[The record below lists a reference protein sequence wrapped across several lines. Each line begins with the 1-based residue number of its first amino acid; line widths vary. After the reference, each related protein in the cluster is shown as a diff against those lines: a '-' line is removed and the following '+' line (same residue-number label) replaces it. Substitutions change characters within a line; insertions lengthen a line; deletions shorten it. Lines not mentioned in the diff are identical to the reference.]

1 MSQEKEETV
10 RRKSENAT
18 FSKITKGSLKKAREL
33 SVLCEAEVALIVFS
47 PKGKLSEFSS
57 SSTSMQDTIERYQ
70 NYNKDEQDNHS
81 SNNKAIE
88 QQNSQQLKYEVANLT
103 KKIRNLEASKRKLM
117 GEGLES
123 CSIDE
128 LETAENQAENSL
140 LNIRAK
146 KNQLYGKD
154 IEQLKQKEKQLL
166 EENEVLCDRFMTI
179 YLPFCP
185 NSVGPWGSRQ
195 RKQQNQQRK
204 ITPYET
210 GSNSHEVES
219 DLKIFRPEGR

>member
-1 MSQEKEETV
+1 IDRQKHLFFLRSNLMSQEKEETV

-18 FSKITKGSLKKAREL
+18 FSKKTKGSLKKAREL

-57 SSTSMQDTIERYQ
+57 SSTSMQNTIERYQ

-88 QQNSQQLKYEVANLT
+88 QQNPQQLKYEVANLT
-103 KKIRNLEASKRKLM
+103 KELRNLEASKRKLM

-146 KNQLYGKD
+146 MNQLFGEE

-166 EENEVLCDRFMTI
+166 EENEALCD
-179 YLPFCP
+179 
-185 NSVGPWGSRQ
+185 
-195 RKQQNQQRK
+195 KNQQRK

-219 DLKIFRPEGR
+219 DLNIFRPERR